1 MQLFFPPQKKVAME
15 TETSNPHIKA
25 TDGYP
30 TIRWDLKKKGE
41 FVLPG
46 FLAALKTGPN
56 LPTLFNDPFK
66 N

>member
-1 MQLFFPPQKKVAME
+1 ME
-15 TETSNPHIKA
+15 SETSNPHIKA

-30 TIRWDLKKKGE
+30 TIRWDLNIGQ

-56 LPTLFNDPFK
+56 LPTLFDDPFK